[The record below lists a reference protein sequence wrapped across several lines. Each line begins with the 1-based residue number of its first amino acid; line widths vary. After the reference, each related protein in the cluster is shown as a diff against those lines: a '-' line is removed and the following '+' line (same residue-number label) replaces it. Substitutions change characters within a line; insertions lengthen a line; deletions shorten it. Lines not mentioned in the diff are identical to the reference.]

1 MIYCVRLPTK
11 LKYVFVFLTLRLP
24 MTTYL
29 VFGTPYC
36 TANDETVHHNKH
48 KQEMPMTKGIGDVR
62 LSVLYFIVFYFIVLY
77 CIALYCIILY
87 QNFGGRWPPFSGS
100 CGGHGGPSP
109 PCIKSLQRYL

>member
-1 MIYCVRLPTK
+1 
-11 LKYVFVFLTLRLP
+11 

-36 TANDETVHHNKH
+36 TAIDETVRHNKH

-62 LSVLYFIVFYFIVLY
+62 PSVLYFIVFYFIVLY

-87 QNFGGRWPPFSGS
+87 QNFGGRWPPCSGS
-100 CGGHGGPSP
+100 CGGSGGPSP